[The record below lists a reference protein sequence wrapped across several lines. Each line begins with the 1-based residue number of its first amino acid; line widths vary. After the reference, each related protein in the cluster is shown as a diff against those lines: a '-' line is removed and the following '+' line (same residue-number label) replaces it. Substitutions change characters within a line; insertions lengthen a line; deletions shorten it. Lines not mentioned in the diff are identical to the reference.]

1 MSVINSAVI
10 MQIEGK
16 VAFISGGAGV
26 IGVALARVLLE
37 AGGRVVIADRNEEA
51 LSAAARAMGNPGQLL
66 GVVHDVADAE
76 SWTDA
81 LTTAEAAFGP
91 VSLLC
96 NNAAIPSRR
105 RPLHEIAVE
114 DWDRIVAVNLRGV
127 FLGARTV
134 APQMIVRGEGHI
146 VNTASMAGL
155 LAVAGL
161 GDYGATKFA
170 VVGISET
177 MRAELAPFGIGVSVL
192 CPGTTGMGVGRDAAQ
207 NAAAVAGG
215 HMDPIWV
222 ARSVLRAI
230 ETDQL
235 YVITHPD
242 YRHFV
247 AARSDMLLAAFGDPA
262 QPGFRTPA
270 AQLERMSRSVYPPK

>member
-1 MSVINSAVI
+1 M
-10 MQIEGK
+10 MQVEGK
-16 VAFISGGAGV
+16 VAFITGGAGV
-26 IGVALARVLLE
+26 IGIALARVLLE
-37 AGGRVVIADRNEEA
+37 AGARVVVADCSEA
-51 LSAAARAMGNPGQLL
+51 ALADAVLAMGNPARLL
-66 GVVHDVADAE
+66 AIVHDVADAQ
-76 SWTDA
+76 SWMSA
-81 LTTAEAAFGP
+81 LATAEAAFGP
-91 VSLLC
+91 VSLLF
-96 NNAAIPSRR
+96 NNAAVPSRR
-105 RPLHEIAVE
+105 KPLHEIAVE

-134 APQMIVRGEGHI
+134 VPRMIARGEGHI

-155 LAVAGL
+155 LAVTGL

-215 HMDPIWV
+215 HMNPIWV
-222 ARSVLRAI
+222 ARNVLRAI
-230 ETDQL
+230 EKDEL

-242 YRHFV
+242 YRDLV

-270 AQLERMSRSVYPPK
+270 AQLERMSRSAYPPK